1 MKRALISVS
10 NKTGV
15 IDFARELVNLGYEIV
30 SSSGTAKYLKENG
43 INVIEV
49 SQVTGFPEILDGRF
63 MRL

>member
-1 MKRALISVS
+1 M
-10 NKTGV
+10 
-15 IDFARELVNLGYEIV
+15 